1 MNISFAET
9 TEQIRNHRKHA
20 TRRVDKS
27 GRLARKKP
35 GEILQGIERG
45 QGIKRGEHIVK
56 LDQII
61 VLEVNREPLDEI
73 VRRPVRKIPMEIV
86 MQYNPTFPSL
96 PSECRLE
103 GFPGL
108 TSVQF
113 VEMFCQ
119 INKKCTPDTEVT
131 RILFDYKEAS

>member
-27 GRLARKKP
+27 GRLVNKKP
-35 GEILQGIERG
+35 GDILQGIERG

-61 VLEVNREPLDEI
+61 ILEVNREPLDEI
-73 VRRPVRKIPMEIV
+73 IKNPYRLIPPRIV
-86 MQYNPTFPSL
+86 SQYHTPKWPN
-96 PSECRLE
+96 EMMLE